1 MSQKQK
7 PDNNGRL
14 FAILAYIVPVIG
26 GIIGIVVNGDNA
38 LTRKHSQQTIGA
50 ILTMVVT
57 FLIWVIVGFIIALIP
72 FVGPIAAVCLFALV
86 IAYYILLG
94 VSWIVGLIHAIQ
106 GRDMEFPIASRLT
119 KRIFGDVSK
128 RKVVSVQG

>member
-1 MSQKQK
+1 MSQNPK

-50 ILTMVVT
+50 ILTMVVA

-72 FVGPIAAVCLFALV
+72 FVGPIATVCLFALI

-94 VSWIVGLIHAIQ
+94 VSWIVGLIYAIQ
-106 GRDMEFPIASRLT
+106 GRDMEFPIASRMT

-128 RKVVSVQG
+128 RKVVSAQS